1 MVSFLRPFFASV
13 RVSFKMFMV
22 DTPLR
27 FYLSTEIPQL
37 LMRVAF
43 FMLAATYAG
52 GAALGHF
59 ALIGNAAQA
68 ITVAIMVPISNM
80 VYIERTSG
88 NLTLVMVTPASK
100 VLTILGREGASFVE
114 GIVTTFIVLFLIGP
128 VAGVP
133 VSVLVGALRALP
145 VLLLISVSVAGLALA
160 VACASFTTR
169 VEVVLAN
176 ATSSLL
182 MVLAGVNVPLEALP
196 RPLAIIG
203 RCLPVTN
210 GLLAFRA
217 IAAGAT
223 YADVLPHLLAE
234 VEVAAAY
241 VLVGLALFSLQ
252 LSRARRYGLE
262 FS

>member
-1 MVSFLRPFFASV
+1 MVRFLRPFFASV
-13 RVSFKMFMV
+13 RISFKMFLV

-27 FYLSTEIPQL
+27 FYLSTEVPQL

-52 GAALGHF
+52 GAALGQF
-59 ALIGNAAQA
+59 ALVGNAVQA
-68 ITVAIMVPISNM
+68 IAVAIMVPISNM

-88 NLTLVMVTPASK
+88 NLTLVMVTPANK
-100 VLTILGREGASFVE
+100 VLTILGREGASFIE
-114 GIVTTFIVLFLIGP
+114 GIATTLAVLFLIGP
-128 VAGVP
+128 VSGVP
-133 VSVLVGALRALP
+133 LPVLVGALRALP
-145 VLLLISVSVAGLALA
+145 VLPLISLSVAGLALA
-160 VACASFTTR
+160 VACVSFTTR

-176 ATSSLL
+176 AASSLL

-196 RPLAIIG
+196 KPLAAIG
-203 RCLPVTN
+203 RCLPLTN

-223 YADVLPHLLAE
+223 YADVFPHLLAE
-234 VEVAAAY
+234 ARVAATY
-241 VLVGLALFSLQ
+241 VLAGVALFSLQ
-252 LSRARRYGLE
+252 LSRARRYGVE